1 MKEAGALTGYAQ
13 TLSVESSGSNR
24 GGGGAGQRGLGAMK
38 DKQSWV

>member
-24 GGGGAGQRGLGAMK
+24 GGGGAGFESEGTGR
-38 DKQSWV
+38 DER